1 MRKQFIGAVLA
12 GMIAVFV
19 APSPSLAQTP
29 AVTSVTVNLYAGRP
43 ATIPCWRNCRPSLAG
58 RQCPRRDRTCH
69 HTPRKTLRSL
79 SVTNAGSLTIIGWT
93 FCPLCQSRARHRLP
107 VHPRITQVRFLFSDN

>member
-29 AVTSVTVNLYAGRP
+29 AVTSMTVNLYAGP
-43 ATIPCWRNCRPSLAG
+43 AGDYPVGAQLPAVTRRPSMSSA
-58 RQCPRRDRTCH
+58 
-69 HTPRKTLRSL
+69 
-79 SVTNAGSLTIIGWT
+79 
-93 FCPLCQSRARHRLP
+93 
-107 VHPRITQVRFLFSDN
+107 